1 MVGEPGTTEPSMLSS
16 AALSAITDVAAYIA
30 ERNAE
35 TNAQAAAEGWT
46 FWTTIPT
53 DTDFV
58 GRFATAYDLE
68 LMYAQ
73 SAWFECYRDV
83 RGYKPWGG
91 APDTLDA
98 CNAAIDALH
107 EEWEAGAEERE
118 AERLEQEAWEA
129 EYHAREEAAEEAR
142 IVAAADADE
151 DALWAIQDR
160 LMGIRAA

>member
-1 MVGEPGTTEPSMLSS
+1 MLSS

-30 ERNAE
+30 ERHAE

-53 DTDFV
+53 DAAFV

-73 SAWFECYRDV
+73 SGWFDFHRDV

-91 APDTLDA
+91 APATLEE
-98 CNAAIDALH
+98 CNAAIASLE
-107 EEWEAGAEERE
+107 EEWEAGADARE
-118 AERLEQEAWEA
+118 AERLEHEAWEA
-129 EYHAREEAAEEAR
+129 DYYARAEAAEEAR

-160 LMGIRAA
+160 LMGIRAAA